1 MQSVPVEKSSGA
13 LSLESLLL
21 PLIERQ
27 ASGCLCVFSQAA
39 SWFIYLERGDLV
51 YASSSIDPLGKLDR
65 HLRRL
70 SLQIPSL
77 ISAVRMQVRLSFE
90 APRSEVPR
98 SIDASGANAERGA
111 NAEKSDATNLIH
123 PSRDYQAI
131 CWLANQQY
139 LKPAQVHG
147 LIEGLVREVFESLLC
162 GKIDG
167 YEFQENCLNEFLK
180 LHQINLKEL
189 LERFQRRLQ
198 QRQLPEVSLPV
209 SQSGAIAAESYT
221 ISDVARQL
229 AVKTSTMQNMGAS
242 ATRLPPGLSNKSVH
256 TIVCIDDSPTI
267 LKTINAYLD
276 DQSFSTVLINDPVRA
291 LMQIVRCKPH
301 LILLDINMPGLDGYE
316 LCSLLRRNRS
326 FKTTPIIMVTSN
338 SGLIDR
344 ARAKLVGASGYL
356 TKPFSQSDL
365 VKTVFKHLS

>member
-27 ASGCLCVFSQAA
+27 ASGCLCVFSQAV

-90 APRSEVPR
+90 APRSEAPRSEVPR
-98 SIDASGANAERGA
+98 RIDASGA

-131 CWLANQQY
+131 CWLVNQQY

-162 GKIDG
+162 EKIEG

-189 LERFQRRLQ
+189 LERFQKRLQ
-198 QRQLPEVSLPV
+198 QRQLPEVGLPV
-209 SQSGAIAAESYT
+209 SQSAAIAAESYT

-229 AVKTSTMQNMGAS
+229 AVRTSTMQNMGAS
-242 ATRLPPGLSNKSVH
+242 ATRLPSGLSSKSVH